1 LGLGFWCCL
10 GYILWWC
17 QNKSFLEVQLYLWNC
32 GQFYLG
38 FRLPGV
44 EGLLSCWYNQTH
56 IYVAILLM
64 SQGCTTYHPCSYLVR
79 SIKAFEEQ
87 GGQFVWLHSLR
98 ETNQAADKL
107 TKFGLD
113 LGRELRI
120 FEFVTQFFYRMLF

>member
-1 LGLGFWCCL
+1 MHNLGLVVFVKLWAILLGIQIAWSRGFT
-10 GYILWWC
+10 
-17 QNKSFLEVQLYLWNC
+17 QLL
-32 GQFYLG
+32 
-38 FRLPGV
+38 
-44 EGLLSCWYNQTH
+44 TH

-120 FEFVTQFFYRMLF
+120 FEFVTQFFYRMLFLHR